1 MPVCDRAL
9 MLAAVFGAVSLPL
22 AARAQNLP
30 VVNVNNEIGLAAD
43 VMLQDQGYDHLSG
56 GGASA
61 EYSGWQPGLDAKA
74 SVMKDLWGISN
85 VYAAA
90 RFNFN
95 DGESSL
101 GPSPAYAGTFNR
113 QTENLGVELGKGFLI
128 TDKFLLTPFI
138 QGGYTNLQSSI
149 ANVTTTTANG
159 FVGLGLR
166 GDYALTDR
174 LVVTGRLGWAET
186 LGGNINTGANE
197 NVGYGNGPMWQAGIG
212 LDYLLYSHVHLYGGV
227 DYTDY
232 TLERGGY
239 FQQVGPFAPQRAAQA
254 NFNDL
259 NFHLG
264 IAWGF

>member
-1 MPVCDRAL
+1 MPLFHRMTAYAAL
-9 MLAAVFGAVSLPL
+9 LAPLFLPL
-22 AARAQNLP
+22 TARAQSLP
-30 VVNVNNEIGLAAD
+30 VVNVNNEIGLAAG
-43 VMLQDQGYDHLSG
+43 VMLQDQTDNLVR
-56 GGASA
+56 GAGTSP
-61 EYSGWQPGLDAKA
+61 EFSGWQPGLDAKA

-85 VYAAA
+85 VYAAV

-95 DGESSL
+95 DGESSI
-101 GPSPAYAGTFNR
+101 GPTPPYAGTFNNT
-113 QTENLGVELGKGFLI
+113 TENLDVELGKGFLI
-128 TDKFLLTPFI
+128 TNSFLLTPFI
-138 QGGYTNLQSSI
+138 QGGYTNLQESFYNLTDTI
-149 ANVTTTTANG
+149 TYG

-186 LGGNINTGANE
+186 VGGNLNTPLNY
-197 NVGYGNGPMWQAGIG
+197 NLGYGNGPMWQAGIG
-212 LDYLLYSHVHLYGGV
+212 LDYLVYSHIHLYGGV

-232 TLERGGY
+232 TLARGALQPAG
-239 FQQVGPFAPQRAAQA
+239 FRELRAAQA

>member
-22 AARAQNLP
+22 AARAQSLP

-43 VMLQDQGYDHLSG
+43 VMLGDRSVNYLPGNGPSPEL
-56 GGASA
+56 
-61 EYSGWQPGLDAKA
+61 SGWQPGLDAKA
-74 SVMKDLWGISN
+74 SVMKDLFGISN
-85 VYAAA
+85 VYAAV

-95 DGESSL
+95 DGESSI
-101 GPSPAYAGTFNR
+101 SPTPPYHGTYND
-113 QTENLGVELGKGFLI
+113 QTNNLDVELGKGFLI

-138 QGGYTNLQSSI
+138 QGGYTNLQTSI
-149 ANVTTTTANG
+149 DNATTTTTNS

-186 LGGNINTGANE
+186 VGGNFSGRFNYSL
-197 NVGYGNGPMWQAGIG
+197 GYGDGPGYQAGIG
-212 LDYLLYSHVHLYGGV
+212 LDYLLYSHIHLYGGV
-227 DYTDY
+227 DYTNY
-232 TLERGGY
+232 TLERGAL
-239 FQQVGPFAPQRAAQA
+239 QSVGFFGEQRAPQQA
-254 NFNDL
+254 FNDL